1 MRALIIED
9 NSDIAECIVQCLADI
24 GITSDWFQQGKFL
37 KSALSVA
44 DYNIIVLDLSLPDMD
59 GLDALRE
66 IRNDGISTPILIIS
80 ARISVEERISGLDLG
95 ADDYLVKPFALDEF
109 EARVR
114 ALLRRKFASSSPTIA
129 LGDLIFDQITREF
142 LFKKE
147 HIDLSG
153 RERAV
158 LEILMQ
164 KNGQVVSKER
174 LAENIFN
181 FNDEAD
187 ISSIEIYIHRLR
199 KKLSHCNIK
208 ITTRRG
214 LGYVL
219 EAHSEL

>member
-44 DYNIIVLDLSLPDMD
+44 DYNITVLDLSLPDMD

-66 IRNDGISTPILIIS
+66 IRNDGISIPILIIS

>member
-9 NSDIAECIVQCLADI
+9 NSDIAECIVQCLTDA
-24 GITSDWFQQGKFL
+24 GITSDWFQEGKFL

-44 DYNIIVLDLSLPDMD
+44 NYDIIVLDLSLPDMD
-59 GLDALRE
+59 GLNALKA
-66 IRNDGISTPILIIS
+66 IRDDGISTPVLIIS

-114 ALLRRKFASSSPTIA
+114 ALLRRKFASSSPT
-129 LGDLIFDQITREF
+129 LEFGDLSFNQTTREF
-142 LFKKE
+142 LFNNE
-147 HIDLSG
+147 HIELSG

-187 ISSIEIYIHRLR
+187 ISSIEIYVHRLR
-199 KKLSHCNIK
+199 KKLSHCSIK
-208 ITTRRG
+208 IATRRG

-219 EAHSEL
+219 EAGSDL

>member
-9 NSDIAECIVQCLADI
+9 NSDIAECIVQCLTDA
-24 GITSDWFQQGKFL
+24 GITSDWFQEGKFL

-44 DYNIIVLDLSLPDMD
+44 NYDIIVLDLSLPDMD
-59 GLDALRE
+59 GLNALKA
-66 IRNDGISTPILIIS
+66 IRDDGISTPVLIIS

-114 ALLRRKFASSSPTIA
+114 ALLRRKFASSSPT
-129 LGDLIFDQITREF
+129 LEFGDLSFNQTTREF
-142 LFKKE
+142 LFNNE
-147 HIDLSG
+147 HIELSG

-158 LEILMQ
+158 LEILIQ
-164 KNGQVVSKER
+164 KNGQIVSKER

-187 ISSIEIYIHRLR
+187 ISSIEIYVHRLR
-199 KKLSHCNIK
+199 KKLSHCSIK
-208 ITTRRG
+208 IATRRG

-219 EAHSEL
+219 EAGSDL

>member
-9 NSDIAECIVQCLADI
+9 NSDIAECIIQCLTDA
-24 GITSDWFQQGKFL
+24 GITSDWFLEGKFL

-44 DYNIIVLDLSLPDMD
+44 NYDIIVLDLSLPDMD
-59 GLDALRE
+59 GLNALKA
-66 IRNDGISTPILIIS
+66 IRDDGISTPVLIIS

-114 ALLRRKFASSSPTIA
+114 ALLRRKFASSSPT
-129 LGDLIFDQITREF
+129 LEFGDLSFNQTTREF
-142 LFKKE
+142 LFNNE
-147 HIDLSG
+147 HIELSG

-158 LEILMQ
+158 LEILIQ
-164 KNGQVVSKER
+164 KNGQIVSKER

-187 ISSIEIYIHRLR
+187 ISSIEIYVHRLR
-199 KKLSHCNIK
+199 KKLSHCSIK
-208 ITTRRG
+208 IATRRG

-219 EAHSEL
+219 EAGSDL